1 MSVVVADTSCLI
13 GLHRMDRL
21 ELLPALYTDILI
33 PPAVLDEF
41 ANAIPFAKIMM
52 PSDVNLTRSLRLI
65 LGAGESEAISLA
77 LEQNCPII
85 LDDKRARQIA
95 IGMGLSQIGTVGILV
110 KAKQKELIPS
120 LAIALSELEAN
131 GFYVSEELR
140 AEALRLANEV

>member
-13 GLHRMDRL
+13 GLHKMGRL
-21 ELLPALYTDILI
+21 ELLPALYTDIFI

-41 ANAIPFAKIMM
+41 ANALPFAKVVM
-52 PSDVNLTRSLRLI
+52 PSDINLTRSLRLI

-95 IGMGLSQIGTVGILV
+95 TGMGLSHIGTVGILV
-110 KAKQKELIPS
+110 KAKQKALIPS
-120 LAIALSELEAN
+120 LAQALTELEAN
-131 GFYVSEELR
+131 GFYISEELR
-140 AEALRLANEV
+140 TEALRLVNK